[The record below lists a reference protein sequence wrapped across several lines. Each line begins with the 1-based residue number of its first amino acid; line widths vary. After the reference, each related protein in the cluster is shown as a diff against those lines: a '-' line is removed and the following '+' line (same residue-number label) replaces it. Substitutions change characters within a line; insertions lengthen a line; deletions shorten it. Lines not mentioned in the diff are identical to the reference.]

1 VAAMRRSST
10 STIFGRPPL
19 RSVLATQRLS
29 AQNQPL
35 CSAGNGRS
43 PYWWLLGMT
52 VPGLV
57 FGSWLGVLV
66 TGAGVFWWSGPIVV
80 LGIVPV
86 LDYVVGADASNPATA
101 VLHQL
106 EDNWFH
112 RVALLMY
119 LPNQYL
125 SLAFACWLWAGGG
138 WLTMSTADKLGL
150 MVTVGFV
157 AGIAINAAHELGH
170 RRARIEAWLA
180 KIALAQS
187 CYGHFY
193 VDHDRGHH
201 VAVATAE
208 DPASSRM
215 GQSVYTFIPT
225 SAVGSLRRA
234 WTNEATRLHQQGRPR
249 FHCRNELLNAW
260 AISVALLV
268 GLSVW
273 FGPEVLPWLLG
284 QAIMGICLLES
295 VSYLEHYGLR
305 RQRRPDGSYEPVQP
319 GHSWNSNS
327 LIANL
332 FLFHAQRHSD
342 HHLNPQRRYQTLHHL
357 DEAPQLP
364 AGYGTMLLRAYLPP
378 LWRRIMDHRV
388 IDHYNGQ
395 AHLAALTPRRRHQL
409 TLLQP

>member
-1 VAAMRRSST
+1 MKRSLGST
-10 STIFGRPPL
+10 SPSSSLPQ
-19 RSVLATQRLS
+19 SVLITPELTMQTHPS
-29 AQNQPL
+29 SP
-35 CSAGNGRS
+35 AGSERS

-57 FGSWLGVLV
+57 FGSWLGVLL

-86 LDYVVGADASNPATA
+86 LDYLVGADASNPPGAD
-101 VLHQL
+101 LRQL

-112 RVALLMY
+112 RVALLLY

-138 WLTMSTADKLGL
+138 WLTMGTLDKLGL

-170 RRARIEAWLA
+170 RRARVEAWLA

-215 GQSVYTFIPT
+215 GQSVYAFIPT
-225 SAVGSLRRA
+225 STLGSLRRA
-234 WTNEATRLHQQGRPR
+234 CRTEASRLRQQGRPR
-249 FHCRNELLNAW
+249 W
-260 AISVALLV
+260 D
-268 GLSVW
+268 
-273 FGPEVLPWLLG
+273 P
-284 QAIMGICLLES
+284 
-295 VSYLEHYGLR
+295 
-305 RQRRPDGSYEPVQP
+305 
-319 GHSWNSNS
+319 
-327 LIANL
+327 
-332 FLFHAQRHSD
+332 
-342 HHLNPQRRYQTLHHL
+342 PQRRAQRLGAQRDTAHRVGGVVRTRGTAVAAGSSRHRH
-357 DEAPQLP
+357 LP
-364 AGYGTMLLRAYLPP
+364 AGIGQLSGALRAAAPATT
-378 LWRRIMDHRV
+378 RR
-388 IDHYNGQ
+388 
-395 AHLAALTPRRRHQL
+395 QL
-409 TLLQP
+409 